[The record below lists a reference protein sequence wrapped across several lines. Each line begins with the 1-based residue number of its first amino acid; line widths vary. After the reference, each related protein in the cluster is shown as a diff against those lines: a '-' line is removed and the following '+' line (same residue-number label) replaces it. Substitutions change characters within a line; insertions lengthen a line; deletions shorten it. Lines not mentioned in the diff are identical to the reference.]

1 MTAVI
6 TLLYRQGVNKKV
18 QPITKLEKLEDL
30 LAAAVVG
37 FACAF
42 IDFSAEDRKRLS
54 AHWIHDLPMRM
65 EDMKTKLLST
75 EDGKALHAD
84 WTQHFE
90 DDRNYEVDLDSNLVL
105 LENSPQCSAVSIE
118 VC

>member
-1 MTAVI
+1 M
-6 TLLYRQGVNKKV
+6 

-54 AHWIHDLPMRM
+54 AYMKNDLPMRM
-65 EDMKTKLLST
+65 DDMKTKLLSID
-75 EDGKALHAD
+75 DGKALYAE
-84 WTQHFE
+84 WTHHFE
-90 DDRNYEVDLDSNLVL
+90 DNKNYEVDLDNNYVL
-105 LENSPQCSAVSIE
+105 
-118 VC
+118 

>member
-1 MTAVI
+1 M
-6 TLLYRQGVNKKV
+6 
-18 QPITKLEKLEDL
+18 QPITKLDKLEDL
-30 LAAAVVG
+30 VDAAVVG

-54 AHWIHDLPMRM
+54 AYMTNDLPMRM
-65 EDMKTKLLST
+65 EDIRTKLLST
-75 EDGKALHAD
+75 EDGKALYAE

-90 DDRNYEVDLDSNLVL
+90 DDKNYEVDLDNNYVL
-105 LENSPQCSAVSIE
+105 LKNFPECSAVSIE